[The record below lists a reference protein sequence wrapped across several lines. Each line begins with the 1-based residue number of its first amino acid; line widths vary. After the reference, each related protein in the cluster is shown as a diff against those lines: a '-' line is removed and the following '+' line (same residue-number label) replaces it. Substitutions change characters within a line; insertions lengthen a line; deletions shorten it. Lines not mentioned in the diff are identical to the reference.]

1 MENYYTNFSKFLAK
15 LIMALKNNG
24 IPKISY
30 YTELLK
36 YSNSVSEIDKSLMHV
51 LDNIYN
57 YSECFNE
64 YIGKHYNDLY
74 DINNK
79 LSRYIRDIKERNNGL
94 ILKLSCKFDEYEQII
109 ARDAI
114 LKILLQ
120 KYTDLECILG
130 KFDNDKNK
138 RYSILV
144 FFDKKKGNEIKI
156 YKDPFE
162 NENKENKYEV

>member
-1 MENYYTNFSKFLAK
+1 M
-15 LIMALKNNG
+15 
-24 IPKISY
+24 
-30 YTELLK
+30 
-36 YSNSVSEIDKSLMHV
+36 
-51 LDNIYN
+51 
-57 YSECFNE
+57 
-64 YIGKHYNDLY
+64 
-74 DINNK
+74 
-79 LSRYIRDIKERNNGL
+79 
-94 ILKLSCKFDEYEQII
+94 KLSCKFDEYEQII

-162 NENKENKYEV
+162 NENKENKYEVNNNKNRSKKYDIKTTNLSNNANNAVGKPNIVKSYDVEEKDIGTFDNLRCQSEISTYISSPLKTIVKNSNKNVSYIISFKNKKNYNEKK